1 MNHKLLSTAGLFLT
15 ASLLSPTIMAI
26 GGTGLDA
33 DGAEGKGYVGV
44 GAGFIPDYEGSDDYK
59 AVPVIGARYTWASG
73 RFAKLGGAG
82 GVEQAARLSLNLVDQ
97 RVTSTWTIG
106 PLLQY
111 RLKRDG
117 SDLDDSRVKKM
128 QDVDAQTEAGA
139 FIGWHKDRVNV
150 EVAFSSDISDKSN
163 GSLGYLSGDY
173 KIPYG
178 AKTTFILGAHLT
190 YASSNFMDEYFGVNK
205 KDAARSGLKRYRAD
219 SGLKDTGLKAGML
232 YSFNPTWS
240 MFASMGYTRMLGDA
254 EDSPLVDDRGD
265 KNQLSGALAAVYMF

>member
-1 MNHKLLSTAGLFLT
+1 MNSKVLSTAGLFFA
-15 ASLLSPTIMAI
+15 ASMVSTTIMAI
-26 GGTGLDA
+26 GGSGVDA
-33 DGAEGKGYVGV
+33 DTDKARSYVGAGV
-44 GAGFIPDYEGSDDYK
+44 GFIPDYEGSDDYK
-59 AVPVIGARYTWASG
+59 AVPVLGGRYTWASG
-73 RFAKLGGAG
+73 RFAELGGAG

-139 FIGWHKDRVNV
+139 FVGWHKDRVNV

-163 GSLGYLSGDY
+163 GTLGYLSGDY

-178 AKTTFILGAHLT
+178 ARTTFSLGAHLT

-205 KDAARSGLKRYRAD
+205 RDAARSGLKRFRAD
-219 SGLKDTGLKAGML
+219 SGLKDAGLQAGML
-232 YSFNPTWS
+232 YSFNPSWS
-240 MFASMGYTRMLGDA
+240 MIASMGYTRMLGDA